1 MPIYSSAGDS
11 KAFEPAP
18 EGLWPVVCVDVVDK
32 GIVQTQW
39 GPKNKVQFR
48 WQLGESAGVRDDGQ
62 PWLVVR
68 QFNNTLFKLADLC
81 KFLTRWRGHAFIDE
95 ELKQF
100 DLEAVLGAVG
110 LANIV
115 HHEADDGTVYANVD
129 TILPLPK
136 QMPKPIGNYIRQQD
150 REQMAG
156 NGRLTPDLKQ
166 DATALD
172 DDFSQALEEQGKNME
187 GWLGKVQ
194 EQALPAS
201 PQPPKAVSTGET
213 RAARYMTILEELDFD
228 GPTKMVELVQKSRPG
243 KTFLTCTE
251 ADQELFI
258 AAALKALKKKLDAQA
273 AKEESN

>member
-18 EGLWPVVCVDVVDK
+18 EGLWPVVCVDIVDK

-39 GPKNKVQFR
+39 GPKNKIQFR

-68 QFNNTLFKLADLC
+68 QFNNSLFKLADLC
-81 KFLTRWRGHAFIDE
+81 KFLTRWRGRAFTDA
-95 ELKQF
+95 ELTQF
-100 DLEAVLGAVG
+100 DLETVLGAVG

-129 TILPLPK
+129 TVLPLPK

-150 REQMAG
+150 REQMTG
-156 NGRLTPDLKQ
+156 NGRLTPDLQKQ
-166 DATALD
+166 TTELD
-172 DDFSQALEEQGKNME
+172 DEFLQALEEQGKDIVPKPE
-187 GWLGKVQ
+187 
-194 EQALPAS
+194 ATPAPLQ
-201 PQPPKAVSTGET
+201 PQKAISTNET

-243 KTFLTCTE
+243 MTFLTLTE

-258 AAALKALKKKLDAQA
+258 AAALKALKKKLDAQVTV
-273 AKEESN
+273 EV